1 MTGSPSL
8 SINAGYLDTSSQ
20 SNHLQEKLHRSDA
33 DLALPNS
40 KFLPAEREILLA
52 DADLS

>member
-8 SINAGYLDTSSQ
+8 SINAGYLETSSHN
-20 SNHLQEKLHRSDA
+20 NHLQEKLHKS
-33 DLALPNS
+33 LALRADPNN
-40 KFLPAEREILLA
+40 KFLPADKDILLV